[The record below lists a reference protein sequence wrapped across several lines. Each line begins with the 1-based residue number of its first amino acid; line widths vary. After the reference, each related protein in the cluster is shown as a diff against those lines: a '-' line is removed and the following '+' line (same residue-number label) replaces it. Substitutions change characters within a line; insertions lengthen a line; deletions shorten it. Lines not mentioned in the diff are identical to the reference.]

1 MAANIENGISV
12 ALITTVA
19 GMIVAIPHYIG
30 YNYFI
35 GILDNLEL
43 KLTGKVLSKI

>member
-1 MAANIENGISV
+1 V

-19 GMIVAIPHYIG
+19 GMIVAIPHYIA

-35 GILDNLEL
+35 GVLDNIEL
-43 KLTGKVLSKI
+43 KLTGKVLEKI